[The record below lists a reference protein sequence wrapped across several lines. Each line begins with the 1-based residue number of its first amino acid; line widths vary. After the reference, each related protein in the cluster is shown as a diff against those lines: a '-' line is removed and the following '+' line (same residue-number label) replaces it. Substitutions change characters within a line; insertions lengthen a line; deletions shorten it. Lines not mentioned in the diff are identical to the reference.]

1 LADRTNWEFDDKPSI
16 WNPHGWAIVARMTI
30 GGVVR
35 AGLPP
40 ESQDFC
46 RITLVGG
53 DDDAVTL
60 KVEDLKWN
68 NTMFLNLPRDRPADL
83 TINRIAYTISY
94 SSIYV
99 ANDQPDTA
107 PFAFIVVTGSDA
119 TTPAPSTIPDYADSV
134 LATAYAHRLTDALT
148 ASMDTQRDI
157 DEASQIYK
165 PDHPYM
171 VQRRTTLANL
181 QQMADALRANI
192 RQISPT
198 GDAAIADAEA
208 KANSQ
213 ELVKIVDELGDTQQ
227 SIADA
232 SQKYAKDH
240 PVMIDLNTKLQA
252 LQRQLASLRAA
263 MPTKAPPANQPPKP
277 SPAQ

>member
-1 LADRTNWEFDDKPSI
+1 
-16 WNPHGWAIVARMTI
+16 
-30 GGVVR
+30 
-35 AGLPP
+35 
-40 ESQDFC
+40 
-46 RITLVGG
+46 
-53 DDDAVTL
+53 
-60 KVEDLKWN
+60 
-68 NTMFLNLPRDRPADL
+68 
-83 TINRIAYTISY
+83 
-94 SSIYV
+94 
-99 ANDQPDTA
+99 
-107 PFAFIVVTGSDA
+107 
-119 TTPAPSTIPDYADSV
+119 
-134 LATAYAHRLTDALT
+134 
-148 ASMDTQRDI
+148 
-157 DEASQIYK
+157 
-165 PDHPYM
+165 M